1 MFRIMSV
8 LKSGFLTPNVDNFGF
23 LDSLKVMLRGMLL
36 LFLVTGVLI
45 LMVIILNKY
54 SNRKKSKEQEQ
65 NK

>member
-8 LKSGFLTPNVDNFGF
+8 LKSGFLTPSVDNFGF

-36 LFLVTGVLI
+36 IFLVTGVLI
-45 LMVIILNKY
+45 LMVVILNKY